1 MALVDENDIQV
12 HLPVDKLVVEEVP
25 DSVLEV
31 QLDVER
37 VIKGYLSG
45 TFSPST
51 LAAWTTPEVTPEYIR
66 ACGGR
71 LAAAFLYRLRLAQD
85 FPDDAE
91 YARLKYEE
99 AMAMLESV
107 RTGMVVLPEVT
118 EDVDTGGHL
127 SIGHYIVGS
136 EPVFTMDSVF

>member
-1 MALVDENDIQV
+1 MALVDNTDIQV
-12 HLPVDKLVVEEVP
+12 HLPVDKLEVEQVP

-51 LAAWTTPEVTPEYIR
+51 LAAWATPEETPEYIR

-85 FPDDAE
+85 FPDDAD

-107 RTGMVVLPEVT
+107 RIGTVTLPEVD

-127 SIGHYIVGS
+127 TLGHFVVGS
-136 EPVFTMDSVF
+136 EPVFTMDSQF